1 MHRYS
6 YRGFRYSSYVCKR
19 NRHRKIAEERDGS
32 LKTISYTNEKTVL
45 FSSAN
50 IWLCSKIVAA
60 LHIARRENN
69 AQHNHVHV
77 CKG

>member
-1 MHRYS
+1 MMT
-6 YRGFRYSSYVCKR
+6 
-19 NRHRKIAEERDGS
+19 S
-32 LKTISYTNEKTVL
+32 LQYTNIVVCFAAAVL